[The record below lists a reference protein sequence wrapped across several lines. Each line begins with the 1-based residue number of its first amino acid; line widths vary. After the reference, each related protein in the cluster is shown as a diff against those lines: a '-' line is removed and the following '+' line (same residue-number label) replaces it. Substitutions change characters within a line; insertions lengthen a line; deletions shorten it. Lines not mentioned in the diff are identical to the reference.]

1 MTNPYHRRRR
11 TARIERMSVLAE
23 LVAGGL
29 TVAAAS
35 RQMGISQ
42 QNGSLLWRGI
52 KAGLGDQAR

>member
-11 TARIERMSVLAE
+11 TARIEQKSVLAE

-35 RQMGISQ
+35 RHMGISQ
-42 QNGSLLWRGI
+42 QNGSLLWRDI